1 MSFQKINTFFHHLD
15 EFRVTNKRVIKRS
28 HFEIP
33 KSKVVVTNQTVK
45 PPFNERVIKKNDW

>member
-1 MSFQKINTFFHHLD
+1 MNFHIFLGHLP
-15 EFRVTNKRVIKRS
+15 ELCVAKKRVIKRS

-33 KSKVVVTNQTVK
+33 KSKEVVTNQTVK